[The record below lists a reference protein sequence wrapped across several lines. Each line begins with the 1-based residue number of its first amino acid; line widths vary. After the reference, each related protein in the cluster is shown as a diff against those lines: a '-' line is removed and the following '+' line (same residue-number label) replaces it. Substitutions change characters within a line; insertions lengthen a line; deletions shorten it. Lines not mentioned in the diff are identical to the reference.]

1 MHEIHAELEA
11 PLLLVTYKKNH
22 GNAEL
27 SNTHLVKCTGV
38 RSHLPCYKSAA
49 VLSQTDSAMVI
60 LRHCAENLVSVLQ
73 HKKEALTPFFISISA
88 IGSSG
93 R

>member
-38 RSHLPCYKSAA
+38 GSHLHCYKSAA
-49 VLSQTDSAMVI
+49 VLSDSAMVI

-73 HKKEALTPFFISISA
+73 HKKEASTPFFISVSA
-88 IGSSG
+88 ISSRG